1 MPANSLAP
9 LRGNFVML
17 RAGDLR
23 LLLPQAE
30 VGAAGYLDTRPVPGD
45 APGFLRSIAPDDDRC
60 FAALSAQMTLLP
72 QCPPERFV
80 VANIGDSGVAWCWDE
95 LRVLIDVQLQPHA
108 LPAVLVAPHTP
119 VRQYA
124 EHDGEIAFLCEAG
137 KLAGFALAN
146 GS

>member
-23 LLLPQAE
+23 LLLPQGE
-30 VGAAGYLDTRPVPGD
+30 VGAAGYLDARPVPGD
-45 APGFLRSIAPDDDRC
+45 TPGLLRSSAPDDDRC

-80 VANIGDSGVAWCWDE
+80 VASIGDTSVHWCWDE

-119 VRQYA
+119 VHQYA
-124 EHDGEIAFLCEAG
+124 EHDGELAYLCDG
-137 KLAGFALAN
+137 HSLAGFAM
-146 GS
+146 SCVS